1 MLNILKDKELRL
13 KDEEI
18 NKEKNLQAK
27 HDEGKGREKKLET
40 ENNAHD
46 LLHSRRVYRSLH
58 HR

>member
-1 MLNILKDKELRL
+1 MSNKLKDEELRL

-40 ENNAHD
+40 VVYGMFFNA
-46 LLHSRRVYRSLH
+46 
-58 HR
+58 